1 MTDFPRE
8 LGLLFGFGWIWHAQ
22 RDMRLGVDARMMGPE
37 TARGIGR
44 VVAEFVSAGLAT
56 DPETTFVLWEQS
68 TRVSLFAEKDRV
80 IHVKADV
87 RWYSLREQLVMP
99 FLLRK
104 EKVDLLFFPHWNV
117 PVFCFQPFAFFL
129 HDLILLHQ
137 ADSTKVSLQHPWK
150 AKLKYLGFC
159 VTLWLALRRATWIFT
174 PTHFVAE
181 EVRRRFPWA
190 AAKTCVV
197 GEGVTALP
205 PPTAVE
211 AAKSPFL
218 LVVGSAY
225 PHKRLDLLIKAWP
238 TLKVNRPTLHLV
250 FVGERDVF
258 MQRLQE
264 SAEYHKLKDV
274 QFLGRATD
282 AELADL
288 YPRAELL
295 VFPSSDEGF
304 GLPPLEALSLGCP
317 VVSSDAGS
325 LPEVL
330 PRVGVRFFR
339 SGDKDDMIRVIDQA
353 LRDRPRLLKDMPDAQ
368 RDLRRHDWQRMAHR
382 LLERLHATVQP
393 SFPR

>member
-1 MTDFPRE
+1 
-8 LGLLFGFGWIWHAQ
+8 
-22 RDMRLGVDARMMGPE
+22 MRLGVDARMMGPE

-68 TRVSLFAEKDRV
+68 ARPSLFAEKERV

-87 RWYSLREQLVMP
+87 PWYSLREQLVMP

-104 EKVDLLFFPHWNV
+104 QKVDLLFFPHWNV

-129 HDLILLHQ
+129 HDLILLHH
-137 ADSTKVSLQHPWK
+137 ADSTKVSLHHPWK
-150 AKLKYLGFC
+150 ARLKHLGFR
-159 VTLWLALRRATWIFT
+159 VVLWLALRRAMWIFT

-197 GEGVTALP
+197 GEGVTVLP
-205 PPTAVE
+205 PPVAVE

-225 PHKRLDLLIKAWP
+225 PHKRLDLLIQAWP
-238 TLKVNRPTLHLV
+238 TLKVHRPTLRLV

-274 QFLGRATD
+274 SFLGRATD

-330 PRVGVRFFR
+330 PRAGVRFFR

-353 LRDRPRLLKDMPDAQ
+353 LRDRPRLLRDLPDAQ